1 MNKIVLGLIAA
12 IVIYMIVM
20 KQQEPKKIPQ
30 EIPKKIEENIEDS
43 DEEEYDEDEE
53 INTEDANSFFQMTE
67 TAEHFDPNVGQDS
80 GEKTLVYLDIST
92 NGHRGRIIIELN
104 VGVVPKTCNN
114 FLTLCEKKAYKN
126 TRFHRVIKDFMIQGG
141 DFTNHDGTG
150 GISIYGN
157 TFEDENF
164 TLKNKQGTIS
174 MANSGPNTN
183 GSQFFIN
190 LIDTPWLDNKHVV
203 FGNVV
208 KGIDLIEWIGEQ
220 ETNQADVPVT
230 DVIIED
236 CGRL

>member
-20 KQQEPKKIPQ
+20 NNNKKPAPPQIPMN
-30 EIPKKIEENIEDS
+30 IEKATEDS
-43 DEEEYDEDEE
+43 DEEFSDEEEE
-53 INTEDANSFFQMTE
+53 INTEDANSFFEMTE
-67 TAEHFDPNVGQDS
+67 TAEHFDPNVGEDN

-92 NGHRGRIIIELN
+92 NGHRGRLIIELN

-114 FLTLCEKKAYKN
+114 FLALCEKKAYKN
-126 TRFHRVIKDFMIQGG
+126 TKFHRVIKDFMVQGG
-141 DFTNHDGTG
+141 DFTNGDGTG

-164 TLKNKQGTIS
+164 RLKNKKGTIA
-174 MANSGPNTN
+174 MANAGPNTN
-183 GSQFFIN
+183 GSQFFVN
-190 LIDTPWLDNKHVV
+190 VIDTPWLDNKHVV

-208 KGIDLIEWIGEQ
+208 KGIDLIEWISDQ
-220 ETNQADVPVT
+220 ETNENDVPVT

>member
-12 IVIYMIVM
+12 IVIYIIVM
-20 KQQEPKKIPQ
+20 KQQDPQKAIPQ
-30 EIPKKIEENIEDS
+30 EIPKEIEDIVEDS
-43 DEEEYDEDEE
+43 EEEEDDED

-67 TAEHFDPNVGQDS
+67 TAEHFDPNVDQEP

-92 NGHRGRIIIELN
+92 NGHRERIIIELN
-104 VGVVPKTCNN
+104 IGIVPKTCNN

-126 TRFHRVIKDFMIQGG
+126 TKFHRVIKDFMIQGG
-141 DFTNHDGTG
+141 DFTNNDGTG

-164 TLKNKQGTIS
+164 TLKNKKGTIA
-174 MANSGPNTN
+174 MANSGANTN

-203 FGNVV
+203 FGNIV

-220 ETNQADVPVT
+220 ETTQVDVPVT